1 MSDGDIEERNERG
14 KVYFQSTPHSKSNP
28 VDFPSS
34 SYTFEHTLPAE
45 YIQAIHV
52 PLPPSDNSISSNEEE
67 VMELQEQRTFKE
79 LAAPTLDQQPVCM
92 CTRHSIP
99 HLNSSPA
106 SFICCQHSMDSPE
119 KIQTNI
125 WRSFMLFAQVWNPLE
140 SQRNES
146 SYQPSHSL

>member
-1 MSDGDIEERNERG
+1 MSEGDIEERLERV
-14 KVYFQSTPHSKSNP
+14 KVYLQSTPHSKSNL
-28 VDFPSS
+28 VDVSASS
-34 SYTFEHTLPAE
+34 STFECTLPQE
-45 YIQAIHV
+45 YIRTIYM
-52 PLPPSDNSISSNEEE
+52 PLPHPTTLHQAMKMKLWHYKSSAHWNNW
-67 VMELQEQRTFKE
+67 QRRFWTNN
-79 LAAPTLDQQPVCM
+79 LYVL